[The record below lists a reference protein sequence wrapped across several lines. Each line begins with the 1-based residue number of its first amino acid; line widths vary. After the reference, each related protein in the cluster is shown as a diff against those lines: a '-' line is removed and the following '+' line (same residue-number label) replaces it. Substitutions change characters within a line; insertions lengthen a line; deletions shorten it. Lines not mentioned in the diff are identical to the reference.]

1 VVESQPSK
9 LLVAGSIPVSRS
21 RIEAFCG
28 RERRG
33 SPLPKSRAFF
43 ARDLLSGAMRS
54 FEQAAIKVEKA
65 QEFARLQ
72 AAVEKA
78 FLPEKAESFLKQLD
92 RKGIR
97 VRDFDA
103 ILAQKVLE
111 SVGESEL
118 NARQLYESLPVSD
131 QAQTREFYLSKL
143 EGVEVA
149 LRHKFKKL
157 YQYY

>member
-1 VVESQPSK
+1 VTLSGVEG
-9 LLVAGSIPVSRS
+9 A
-21 RIEAFCG
+21 
-28 RERRG
+28 
-33 SPLPKSRAFF
+33 SPQPKSRAFF

-72 AAVEKA
+72 AAVEQA
-78 FLPEKAESFLKQLD
+78 FLPEKAERFLKQLN

-103 ILAQKVLE
+103 VLAQRILE
-111 SVGESEL
+111 GVVGESEL
-118 NARQLYESLPVSD
+118 NAQHLYESLPVSD
-131 QAQTREFYLSKL
+131 QAQMREFYLSKL
-143 EGVEVA
+143 EGVDVA